1 MNLLPILLLLSL
13 PAGFIIWNAGLHKI
27 KEGYVGVY
35 FRGGAIINS
44 ITQPGFHFAMPLITE
59 IHQVQT
65 SVQTD
70 QVLDIPW
77 GTSGGVVIHFE
88 KIEVVNKL
96 RLEYVYE
103 TIKNYTVDYDKT
115 WIFDKIHHEINQF
128 CSKNTLQDVYIDKF
142 DILDESLTEA
152 LSESLS
158 IWAPGIEI
166 ISIRVTK
173 PTVPTSLRLSY
184 EAKEADILEMR
195 LKLQT
200 EISLSEIAQQKAE
213 TKKREGIII
222 AQSEA
227 EVSKIKMEKIIAEKE
242 AQKKIEIIQNEI
254 ELAQKKSE
262 TDAKFY
268 NELKE
273 IEANDKKLTQSYL
286 KFSLIQGL
294 SKNVKLYFG
303 DSIPKYIG
311 EGLKMLEYDG
321 VKTKE

>member
-1 MNLLPILLLLSL
+1 MARSTTKLINFDLKILL
-13 PAGFIIWNAGLHKI
+13 
-27 KEGYVGVY
+27 
-35 FRGGAIINS
+35 
-44 ITQPGFHFAMPLITE
+44 
-59 IHQVQT
+59 
-65 SVQTD
+65 
-70 QVLDIPW
+70 
-77 GTSGGVVIHFE
+77 
-88 KIEVVNKL
+88 
-96 RLEYVYE
+96 
-103 TIKNYTVDYDKT
+103 
-115 WIFDKIHHEINQF
+115 
-128 CSKNTLQDVYIDKF
+128 DVYIDKF

-173 PTVPTSLRLSY
+173 PTISTSLRLSY
-184 EAKEADILEMR
+184 EAKEADVLEMR

-213 TKKREGIII
+213 TKKREGIIP

-227 EVSKIKMEKIIAEKE
+227 GVSKIKMEKIVAEKE
-242 AQKKIEIIQNEI
+242 TQKKIEIIQNEI

-268 NELKE
+268 KELKE
-273 IEANDKKLTQSYL
+273 IVANDKKLTQSYL
-286 KFSLIQGL
+286 KYSSIQGL